1 MTETLICPM
10 TGTKLE
16 VREEDAARFLEKGY
30 TKPEEKKKP
39 ARRTT
44 KKADK
49 AAEAE

>member
-30 TKPEEKKKP
+30 TKPKENKKP

-44 KKADK
+44 KKA
-49 AAEAE
+49 AEAE